1 MKEFTLSKIPGLDQ
15 DLWKLLMEE
24 LIFGEF
30 AVSVFQKT
38 NSFFA
43 VFKGLTIFYGFHWL
57 EESLF

>member
-38 NSFFA
+38 NSFFV
-43 VFKGLTIFYGFHWL
+43 VFKDLTICYGFHWS

>member
-38 NSFFA
+38 NSFFV
-43 VFKGLTIFYGFHWL
+43 VFKDLTIFYGFHWS

>member
-15 DLWKLLMEE
+15 DIWKLLMEE

-38 NSFFA
+38 NPFFV
-43 VFKGLTIFYGFHWL
+43 VFKGLTIFYGFHWS